1 MPLGVIIGYDGSPAA
16 TAAIDVGGRLLPSAH
31 AWVAHL
37 WTPPFAS
44 EALRRRLRAVAR
56 SASELVERTETEG
69 EREAQRIAA
78 NGTTLARAAGLD
90 AEPLVE
96 RSWGGEGLVLAQLA
110 EKVSADVVLV
120 GSRGLGGAQALLG
133 SVSDTAVH
141 YSSRPTL
148 VAPPAMLA
156 DEYEALGQG
165 PVIVGSDGS
174 AGAHSALTTA
184 QHVFAGR
191 EIVVVTVGDGEAEEP
206 AVDGVTVEHVSGPGN
221 GSAKGTA
228 DALAAAAAHRRAAA
242 VVVGSRGRSGLRQV
256 LLGSVAKET
265 LASAHRPVLVVP
277 SP

>member
-44 EALRRRLRAVAR
+44 EALRRRLRASAR
-56 SASELVERTETEG
+56 SASELVERTEVEG

-90 AEPLVE
+90 AEPLVQ

-110 EKVSADVVLV
+110 EQVSADVVLV

-148 VAPPAMLA
+148 VAPPALLA
-156 DEYEALGQG
+156 DEYEALADG

-174 AGAHSALTTA
+174 AGAHTALAAA

-191 EIVVVTVGDGEAEEP
+191 QIVVVTVGDGEAEAP
-206 AVDGVTVEHVSGPGN
+206 AVDGVTVEHVSGPER

-228 DALAAAAAHRRAAA
+228 DALAGAAAHRRAAA
-242 VVVGSRGRSGLRQV
+242 VVVGSRGRSALRQV

-265 LASAHRPVLVVP
+265 LQSAHRPVLVVP